1 MVIILVHKLVIVL
14 VPNIVIILVL
24 AFSQHIDFIILFH
37 FSELLIVGPIPPFL
51 RSELLIRE
59 VSVILLKSTVN
70 MVIVITNQQVKTYLC
85 LAMVTSVSLK
95 KKFRFKFWFPHRE
108 WSYFCICI
116 FCIYFSICFILIMTL
131 WILPRESHLA
141 ANPGAVVGEEAY
153 TEYAKVGAPLFLYL
167 YLVFVFSN
175 CIYVFNFS
183 QKCYLTGWGRQ
194 RTNSYLFRDSQ
205 WGISPLSSRLIQRV
219 ETKSA
224 VK

>member
-1 MVIILVHKLVIVL
+1 MVIILVHKLVVRL

-24 AFSQHIDFIILFH
+24 AFSQHIDFIIFIH

-59 VSVILLKSTVN
+59 VSVILLKSTVH
-70 MVIVITNQQVKTYLC
+70 MVITNQQVKTYLC

-95 KKFRFKFWFPHRE
+95 KITVQILIPSQRVKLLLYL
-108 WSYFCICI
+108 YF
-116 FCIYFSICFILIMTL
+116 FVFFSICFILIMTL

-167 YLVFVFSN
+167 YLVFVFYI

-183 QKCYLTGWGRQ
+183 LKCHLTGWGRQ

-224 VK
+224 K